1 MNEMLDA
8 MKENLEENLQNVA
21 EDVVE
26 EAVTYSLS
34 DLTKITLENS
44 DDIDSLNNMIVDISG
59 KVCDQKPGVTKKDV
73 AFISGAFTFGGL
85 ALVAGGYFGYKYVL
99 KPWMDKK
106 KAPNPEVVADQEA
119 VDVTEE

>member
-21 EDVVE
+21 EDAVE

-34 DLTKITLENS
+34 DLTKVVLENS
-44 DDIDSLNNMIVDISG
+44 DDIDSLNNMIVDIAG
-59 KVCDQKPGVTKKDV
+59 KVGDQKPGVTKKDV
-73 AFISGAFTFGGL
+73 ALISGAVTLGGV
-85 ALVAGGYFGYKYVL
+85 ALVAGGYLGYKYVL

-106 KAPNPEVVADQEA
+106 KAPQPEVVADQEA

>member
-21 EDVVE
+21 EDAVE

-34 DLTKITLENS
+34 DLTKTVLENS
-44 DDIDSLNNMIVDISG
+44 DDIDSLNDMIMDIAG
-59 KVCDQKPGVTKKDV
+59 KVGDQKPGVTKKDV
-73 AFISGAFTFGGL
+73 VLISGAFTLGGV
-85 ALVAGGYFGYKYVL
+85 ALVAGGYLGYKYVL

-106 KAPNPEVVADQEA
+106 KAPKPEVVADQEA
-119 VDVTEE
+119 EEVTEE